1 MKKQLTVLLLAAACG
16 VSFAA
21 DKSALSRHDKDF
33 IEKAAAGGML
43 EVEAGKMAESKAQNA
58 DVKAFGSM
66 LATDHAAANEELKA
80 LAQKKGVTL
89 PTALPK
95 KEQKKVDKMAKA
107 KDFDKTFIHE
117 QGVEDHKHDVKDFE
131 KASKDAK
138 DPDVKAFAAKTLPTL
153 KKHLEKAEE
162 LEKAMKGKKA

>member
-1 MKKQLTVLLLAAACG
+1 MKKLIPALLIAACG
-16 VSFAA
+16 AAMAA
-21 DKSALSRHDKDF
+21 DNAQLDKKDRSF
-33 IEKAAAGGML
+33 MEKAAAGGML

-58 DVKAFGSM
+58 DVKSFGSM
-66 LATDHAAANEELKA
+66 LNTDHSAANQELMS
-80 LAQKKGVTL
+80 LAQKKGVAL

-95 KEQKKVDKMAKA
+95 KDQKKLDKMAKA

-117 QGVEDHKHDVKDFE
+117 QGIEDHKHDIKDFE

-153 KKHLEKAEE
+153 QKHLQRAQEIDKS
-162 LEKAMKGKKA
+162 MKGKKA